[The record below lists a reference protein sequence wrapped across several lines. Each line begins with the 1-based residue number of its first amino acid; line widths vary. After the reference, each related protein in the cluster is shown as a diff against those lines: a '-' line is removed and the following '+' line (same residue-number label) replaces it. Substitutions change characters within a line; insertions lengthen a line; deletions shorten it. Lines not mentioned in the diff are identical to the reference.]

1 MVDEQS
7 TPSRAISKKP
17 PKLNE
22 SSDLSHMKKEQVSAT
37 DGDLKYGG
45 TKPSTVIN
53 DGSEL
58 HLSTGKLMASQS
70 AHKVQLPQIKSLN
83 QMKVAGAFS
92 SSNLKAS
99 SKYIIN

>member
-1 MVDEQS
+1 
-7 TPSRAISKKP
+7 
-17 PKLNE
+17 
-22 SSDLSHMKKEQVSAT
+22 MKKEQVSAT

-45 TKPSTVIN
+45 TVIN

-99 SKYIIN
+99 SKYMIN